1 MKEEEEEEIEVE
13 EENIEEEEE
22 EKEVQEEEIEEEEEV
37 IEVVNIDQEPELLYI
52 KMKVSLIF
60 IIILKINVIRSVF
73 IYFFW
78 KNTIYKR
85 TNTNSLSL
93 IK

>member
-1 MKEEEEEEIEVE
+1 
-13 EENIEEEEE
+13 
-22 EKEVQEEEIEEEEEV
+22 VQEEEIEEEEEV

-73 IYFFW
+73 IYFF
-78 KNTIYKR
+78 
-85 TNTNSLSL
+85 
-93 IK
+93 